1 MLRGGYANRG
11 RDEWAVHAGGSKDLQ
26 QTNKTQE
33 KNTPCKVRP
42 TKRIYLSKANGKQR
56 LGISTIKYRVMQAV
70 VKNAL
75 EPSWDDRFE
84 SNSCR
89 FRAAGR
95 SCHNAIE

>member
-1 MLRGGYANRG
+1 MLRGGYASRG
-11 RDEWAVHAGGSKDLQ
+11 RDEWIVHARGSKDLEEA
-26 QTNKTQE
+26 NETQE
-33 KNTPCKVRP
+33 KNTQYKVRP
-42 TKRIYLSKANGKQR
+42 TKRIYLFKANGKQR
-56 LGISTIKYRVMQAV
+56 PGISTIKYRVMQAV

-75 EPSWDDRFE
+75 QPSWDDRFE

>member
-1 MLRGGYANRG
+1 M
-11 RDEWAVHAGGSKDLQ
+11 
-26 QTNKTQE
+26 
-33 KNTPCKVRP
+33 
-42 TKRIYLSKANGKQR
+42 
-56 LGISTIKYRVMQAV
+56 KYRVMQAV

>member
-1 MLRGGYANRG
+1 MLRAGYANRG
-11 RDEWAVHAGGSKDLQ
+11 RDEWTVHAGGSKDLEQ
-26 QTNKTQE
+26 ANETQE
-33 KNTPCKVRP
+33 KNTPCKVPP
-42 TKRIYLSKANGKQR
+42 TKRIYLFKANGKQR
-56 LGISTIKYRVMQAV
+56 LGVSTIKYQVMHAV

-95 SCHNAIE
+95 SCHNARE

>member
-1 MLRGGYANRG
+1 MLRTGYPNRG
-11 RDEWAVHAGGSKDLQ
+11 RDERAVHAGGSKDLQ

-42 TKRIYLSKANGKQR
+42 TKRIYLSKTNGKQR

-75 EPSWDDRFE
+75 EPSWDDRLE
-84 SNSCR
+84 SNRCR

-95 SCHNAIE
+95 SGHNAIE

>member
-1 MLRGGYANRG
+1 MLRAGYTNRG
-11 RDEWAVHAGGSKDLQ
+11 RHEWAVHAGGSKDLQ

-33 KNTPCKVRP
+33 KNTQYKVRS
-42 TKRIYLSKANGKQR
+42 TKRIYLLKANGKQR

-95 SCHNAIE
+95 SCHNARE

>member
-1 MLRGGYANRG
+1 MLRAGYANRG
-11 RDEWAVHAGGSKDLQ
+11 RDEWTVHAGGSKDLQ
-26 QTNKTQE
+26 QTNETQQ
-33 KNTPCKVRP
+33 KNTHVKFAQLRGF
-42 TKRIYLSKANGKQR
+42 TFLKQTGNKDR
-56 LGISTIKYRVMQAV
+56 DFPIKYPVMQAV

-95 SCHNAIE
+95 SCHNARE